1 MGSCNKLSSTTM
13 QTRLGDLRQQSVNK
27 WQLSSMDLWHR
38 SASALSD
45 SKDRCHQTTMEAWH
59 RSADTWVHS
68 KTRCRRSTANI
79 LNRSATKLNE
89 TSDRFYRHSPASG
102 RICEGNK
109 EEVTPELGENTTSTS
124 PTQYSQH
131 THSPESP
138 QPSQAFRS
146 SAHTE
151 ADWMEPK
158 HASINI
164 PGITQKTPEKQIL
177 KLLNWTDQVVY
188 QASQARRLSNSQA
201 ESLGEIEYNWINS
214 TVSDA
219 DNAARDL
226 AKLVEPYRL
235 DMLKHKGKMKS
246 ANRKRWTLQD
256 SQLARERLSGLNLF
270 QGKLNRAVDHLKGII
285 CPLESPREI
294 DGDIVAELP
303 AETRENPPPYVGLP
317 CEPSSFESQSTT
329 IVAELPENSLVNV
342 GSPTPLPK
350 IIVTQPPD
358 EILFDHTESADEEQ
372 VNHESHEMDEALYW
386 DQTRNSIQMQQS
398 ESFSNI
404 IAKMELTRVK

>member
-13 QTRLGDLRQQSVNK
+13 QTRLGDLRQQSGNK

-45 SKDRCHQTTMEAWH
+45 STNRCHQTTMEAWQ

-79 LNRSATKLNE
+79 LNRSASKLHE
-89 TSDRFYRHSPASG
+89 TSERFYRHSLPSE
-102 RICEGNK
+102 RMCEGNK
-109 EEVTPELGENTTSTS
+109 EEVTPELDETTTSTS
-124 PTQYSQH
+124 PTQYSQDS
-131 THSPESP
+131 HSPESP
-138 QPSQAFRS
+138 QHSQSPRS
-146 SAHTE
+146 PPRTE
-151 ADWMEPK
+151 TDSIKPK

-164 PGITQKTPEKQIL
+164 PETTQKTPEKQIL
-177 KLLNWTDQVVY
+177 QLLNWTDQVVY
-188 QASQARRLSNSQA
+188 QASQARRLRNSQA

-214 TVSDA
+214 TISDA

-226 AKLVEPYRL
+226 AKLLEPYRL
-235 DMLKHKGKMKS
+235 DMARHKGKMKW
-246 ANRKRWTLQD
+246 ANRKRWSLED
-256 SQLARERLSGLNLF
+256 SQLARERLSGLTLF
-270 QGKLNRAVDHLKGII
+270 QSRLDRAVDHLKGVIS
-285 CPLESPREI
+285 PPESPQEI

-303 AETRENPPPYVGLP
+303 AETRENPPPYIKLP

-329 IVAELPENSLVNV
+329 IVAELPENSPVNF

-358 EILFDHTESADEEQ
+358 EIMLDHTECPDEGQ

-386 DQTRNSIQMQQS
+386 DQTRNSIQIQQS
-398 ESFSNI
+398 ESLSNI